1 MFSRQT
7 MVMVVMVFLLYMFLM
22 PIMLHPLFIKN
33 RPEYIVNKIYFDSY
47 KKYAVGI
54 PYPDV
59 NKTLQRKLNE
69 GLLVLD
75 YVGHGGTEALS
86 DEKVITHNDI
96 LGYKYEHLPL
106 WITTT
111 CDFCRF
117 DDIQTSAGE
126 ECF

>member
-1 MFSRQT
+1 M
-7 MVMVVMVFLLYMFLM
+7 
-22 PIMLHPLFIKN
+22 
-33 RPEYIVNKIYFDSY
+33 NKIYFDSY

-126 ECF
+126 DVFLNKKSGGIALFTTSRVSFTDINRIVNNDLISGLL